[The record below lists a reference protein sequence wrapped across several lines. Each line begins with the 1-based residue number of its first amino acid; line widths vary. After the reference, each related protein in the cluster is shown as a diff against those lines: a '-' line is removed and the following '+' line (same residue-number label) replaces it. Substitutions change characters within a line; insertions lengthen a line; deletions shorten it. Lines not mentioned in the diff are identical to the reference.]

1 MPTRCIAIGCKNTA
15 SPNGK
20 TATQMK
26 FEKVMKITFHSFPSN
41 PVRRAKW
48 IKIMNLEDKSVTKR
62 SRLCSLHFKEK
73 YIDRTSLVYVRL
85 RENAIPHIFE
95 DTFCDDVEPV
105 RENERKTLS
114 PQSVET
120 TILTDSLKMD
130 VENNLEQDP
139 VIYKPLNMTM
149 DMENNLEQDSVIHS
163 VCDKETNTSPSL
175 VQEKRKPTED
185 KETRI
190 SPERIRNMN
199 VSNLEKVRQ
208 EKYTEIKSL
217 RKQIQTLQRKVWQK
231 HKKIAI
237 MKTILDEL
245 KIENLISD

>member
-1 MPTRCIAIGCKNTA
+1 MPTRCVAVGCRNTA
-15 SPNGK
+15 SRSGK
-20 TATQMK
+20 TAAQMK

-41 PVRRAKW
+41 PVRRAEW
-48 IKIMNLEDKSVTKR
+48 IRIMKLEDKSVTSR

-95 DTFCDDVEPV
+95 DMLCDGTETTMK
-105 RENERKTLS
+105 NETEIL
-114 PQSVET
+114 PAQSVKA
-120 TILTDSLKMD
+120 TILT
-130 VENNLEQDP
+130 E
-139 VIYKPLNMTM
+139 PLNIK
-149 DMENNLEQDSVIHS
+149 MENNLEQDSVIHS
-163 VCDKETNTSPSL
+163 VCDKETNTPSSL
-175 VQEKRKPTED
+175 SQEMRRSTED

-190 SPERIRNMN
+190 SPERIWDMNFSNM
-199 VSNLEKVRQ
+199 EAIRKERC
-208 EKYTEIKSL
+208 TEIKNL
-217 RKQIQTLQRKVWQK
+217 RKQIQALQRKVWQK